1 MGTLR
6 ELEGSKNVHMLITS
20 STAVEMYVYDKLKE
34 QCHASL
40 ESVLTVN
47 SKSSFSEMLEL
58 VGMQSYLSDKWL
70 FVIEYS
76 KVKASIKANVGI
88 FESEEAEFLIKVNT
102 YRDFKEFKELLP
114 SVNDLYLSFIRRNE
128 VMYLLSKYNLSQKDI
143 DFVAKSYSREPEK
156 VFLFKKELDNGLVV
170 NSQRDIVKLLGES
183 TGSITSYALALL
195 RDFPTTEKGFKTVCR
210 NRIKTGK
217 DLCEAYGVSSF
228 KNFLMA
234 TIKDFIYIKELYMQG
249 TIYNSI
255 RDLPE
260 VFDEKKLS
268 KYNVYLRT
276 LVNDIPYSRLI
287 SLYSKLRESGRWVRN
302 SDLLMFIYDYYKV
315 EVV

>member
-47 SKSSFSEMLEL
+47 SKSSFLEMLEL

-114 SVNDLYLSFIRRNE
+114 SVNDLYLTFIRRNE
-128 VMYLLSKYNLSQKDI
+128 VMYLLSRYNLSQKDI

-255 RDLPE
+255 RDLPK

-268 KYNVYLRT
+268 KYNVYLIT
-276 LVNDIPYSRLI
+276 LVNDISYSRLI

>member
-88 FESEEAEFLIKVNT
+88 FESEEAEFLVKVNN

-114 SVNDLYLSFIRRNE
+114 SVNDLYLTFIRRNE
-128 VMYLLSKYNLSQKDI
+128 VLYLLSGYSLSQKDI
-143 DFVAKSYSREPEK
+143 EFVAKSYSREPEK
-156 VFLFKKELDNGLVV
+156 VFLFKKELDNGLVI

-276 LVNDIPYSRLI
+276 LINDISYSRLV

>member
-276 LVNDIPYSRLI
+276 LVNDISYSRLI

>member
-47 SKSSFSEMLEL
+47 SKSSFLEMLEL

-114 SVNDLYLSFIRRNE
+114 SVNDLYLTFIRRNE

-143 DFVAKSYSREPEK
+143 DFVAKSYFREPEK

-276 LVNDIPYSRLI
+276 LVNDISYSRLV

>member
-143 DFVAKSYSREPEK
+143 DFVAKSYAREPEK

-276 LVNDIPYSRLI
+276 LVNDISYSRLV

>member
-276 LVNDIPYSRLI
+276 LVNDISYSRLV

>member
-114 SVNDLYLSFIRRNE
+114 GVNDLYLSFIRRNE

-276 LVNDIPYSRLI
+276 LVNDISYSRLV

>member
-20 STAVEMYVYDKLKE
+20 STVVEMYVYDKLKE

-88 FESEEAEFLIKVNT
+88 FESEEAEFLVKVNN

-114 SVNDLYLSFIRRNE
+114 SVNDLYLTFIRRNE
-128 VMYLLSKYNLSQKDI
+128 VLYLLSGYSLSQKDI
-143 DFVAKSYSREPEK
+143 EFVAKSYSREPEK
-156 VFLFKKELDNGLVV
+156 VFLFKKELDNGLVI

-276 LVNDIPYSRLI
+276 LINDISYSRLV

>member
-228 KNFLMA
+228 KNFLTA

-276 LVNDIPYSRLI
+276 LVNDISYSRLI

-302 SDLLMFIYDYYKV
+302 SDLLMFIYDYYK
-315 EVV
+315 

>member
-276 LVNDIPYSRLI
+276 LVNDISYSRLV
-287 SLYSKLRESGRWVRN
+287 SLYIKLRESGRWVRN

>member
-6 ELEGSKNVHMLITS
+6 ELEGNKNVHMLITS

-88 FESEEAEFLIKVNT
+88 FESEEAEFLVKVNN

-114 SVNDLYLSFIRRNE
+114 SVNDLYLTFIRRNE
-128 VMYLLSKYNLSQKDI
+128 VLYLLSGYSLSQKDI
-143 DFVAKSYSREPEK
+143 EFVAKSYSREPEK
-156 VFLFKKELDNGLVV
+156 VFLFKKELDNGLVI

-276 LVNDIPYSRLI
+276 LINDISYSRLV

>member
-128 VMYLLSKYNLSQKDI
+128 VMYLLSNYNLSQKDI

-228 KNFLMA
+228 KNFLTA

-276 LVNDIPYSRLI
+276 LVNDISYSRLI

>member
-34 QCHASL
+34 KCHASL

-88 FESEEAEFLIKVNT
+88 FESEEAEFLIKVNN
-102 YRDFKEFKELLP
+102 YRDFKEFKELLS
-114 SVNDLYLSFIRRNE
+114 SVNDLYLTFIRRNE

-249 TIYNSI
+249 IIYNSI

-276 LVNDIPYSRLI
+276 LVNDISYSRLV

>member
-40 ESVLTVN
+40 ESVLIVN
-47 SKSSFSEMLEL
+47 SKSSFLEMLEL

-114 SVNDLYLSFIRRNE
+114 SVNDLYLTFIRRNE

-276 LVNDIPYSRLI
+276 LINDISYSRLV

>member
-76 KVKASIKANVGI
+76 KVKASIKANVAI

-156 VFLFKKELDNGLVV
+156 VFLFSSKFSERYSKTVRRKYRFYNILCFG
-170 NSQRDIVKLLGES
+170 IVKRF
-183 TGSITSYALALL
+183 SY
-195 RDFPTTEKGFKTVCR
+195 
-210 NRIKTGK
+210 
-217 DLCEAYGVSSF
+217 Y
-228 KNFLMA
+228 
-234 TIKDFIYIKELYMQG
+234 
-249 TIYNSI
+249 
-255 RDLPE
+255 
-260 VFDEKKLS
+260 
-268 KYNVYLRT
+268 
-276 LVNDIPYSRLI
+276 
-287 SLYSKLRESGRWVRN
+287 
-302 SDLLMFIYDYYKV
+302 
-315 EVV
+315 

>member
-47 SKSSFSEMLEL
+47 SKSSLSEMLEL

-228 KNFLMA
+228 KNFLTA

-276 LVNDIPYSRLI
+276 LVNDISYSRLV

>member
-88 FESEEAEFLIKVNT
+88 FESEEAKFLIKVNT

-170 NSQRDIVKLLGES
+170 NYQRDIVKLLGES

-276 LVNDIPYSRLI
+276 LVNDISYSRLV

>member
-47 SKSSFSEMLEL
+47 SKSSFLEMLEL

-276 LVNDIPYSRLI
+276 LVNDISYSRLV